1 MMAPGNVDPCPG
13 VPVFKAG
20 GRESGFRIVLSGGE
34 SGCLGYFGES

>member
-1 MMAPGNVDPCPG
+1 MAPGNVDPCPG

-20 GRESGFRIVLSGGE
+20 GRESGFRIEVLSGGE